1 MTAAVTISVTSG
13 DGGGDD
19 PVPPQETY
27 GLASADDTGPVNI
40 ITEDPTCAA
49 WTPINDNLAA
59 VIKRGWNK
67 RDPNVSEADWTAE
80 LRSQYEEV
88 GEALTRAADQ
98 TVRLAEQTP
107 HRAMRELFEQFIA
120 YGRAFTDTI
129 PRYTKDDNHL
139 ALAAITTANVIVYVC
154 SAIHYGSAASRAPL
168 VDPLSASPEPAVL
181 RDPNDARRMLET
193 DDPTCPEWDRIL
205 HRFDDDTRAWQGID
219 PNLPAAQWNSEQRA
233 VIDGV
238 IPLMKEFADEFE
250 RLGMQTSNPVLRD
263 FAMFA
268 AQYRRAHAE
277 ALPTYTPADNYL
289 DLTAWRTT
297 SVIYEACKAAGV

>member
-1 MTAAVTISVTSG
+1 MQLGPPRSTTTSLRSSSEAGTSG
-13 DGGGDD
+13 I
-19 PVPPQETY
+19 PMFRRQT
-27 GLASADDTGPVNI
+27 GLRNSDHSM
-40 ITEDPTCAA
+40 
-49 WTPINDNLAA
+49 
-59 VIKRGWNK
+59 KRSGK
-67 RDPNVSEADWTAE
+67 LSRV
-80 LRSQYEEV
+80 L
-88 GEALTRAADQ
+88 LTRPFVWRSKHPPTAPCANCLNSSSRM
-98 TVRLAEQTP
+98 VARSPTP
-107 HRAMRELFEQFIA
+107 FL
-120 YGRAFTDTI
+120 DTQ
-129 PRYTKDDNHL
+129 KDDNHL

-168 VDPLSASPEPAVL
+168 VDPLSASPPEPAVL